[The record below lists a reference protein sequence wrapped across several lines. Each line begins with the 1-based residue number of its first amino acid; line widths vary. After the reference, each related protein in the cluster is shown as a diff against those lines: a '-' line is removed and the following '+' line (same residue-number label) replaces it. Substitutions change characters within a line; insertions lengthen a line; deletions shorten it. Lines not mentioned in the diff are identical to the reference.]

1 MFLHGGW
8 GHLLGNLVF
17 FWVFGNNVEDSMGR
31 GRFALFY
38 LLCGL
43 AAAAA
48 HVFVEPRSII
58 PTVGASGAISGVMGG
73 YLVLYPRAHVRM
85 FFPPIFLFRARGVA
99 GADLLVRAC
108 RSSAGLPQLM
118 KVDPEVSGGDGLL
131 GAHRRLRRGCVARNR
146 VSGFEARGSA
156 PRGACRGKLH
166 RTLALT
172 AFMGDFGQFAL
183 VTFTSILFLVDPI
196 AVVPTFLAITQG
208 ESVERR
214 RATARRAC
222 IAAGVL
228 LIVFAAAGN
237 LIFRAFGITLPAFRI
252 AGGAILWLVAMDMLR
267 GERPT
272 QESEAEIDEGRRK
285 EDVALT
291 PLAMPMLAGPGAIST
306 VMVLSGQASTPAR
319 SAVIYASIV
328 VTLIISWI
336 MLRVGDRVMSH
347 FGQTGIRVIMRI
359 MGLLLA
365 AVAVQFV
372 ITGVREALAVQ

>member
-1 MFLHGGW
+1 M
-8 GHLLGNLVF
+8 
-17 FWVFGNNVEDSMGR
+17 DD
-31 GRFALFY
+31 FA
-38 LLCGL
+38 
-43 AAAAA
+43 
-48 HVFVEPRSII
+48 
-58 PTVGASGAISGVMGG
+58 
-73 YLVLYPRAHVRM
+73 
-85 FFPPIFLFRARGVA
+85 
-99 GADLLVRAC
+99 
-108 RSSAGLPQLM
+108 
-118 KVDPEVSGGDGLL
+118 
-131 GAHRRLRRGCVARNR
+131 
-146 VSGFEARGSA
+146 
-156 PRGACRGKLH
+156 
-166 RTLALT
+166 
-172 AFMGDFGQFAL
+172 QFAL

-222 IAAGVL
+222 MAAAIL
-228 LIVFAAAGN
+228 LIVFAAGGN

-291 PLAMPMLAGPGAIST
+291 PLAIPLLAGPGAIST
-306 VMVLSGQASTPAR
+306 VMVLSGQARTPAR
-319 SAVIYASIV
+319 AAVVYASIV
-328 VTLIISWI
+328 VTLLISWI

-365 AVAVQFV
+365 AVAVQFIV
-372 ITGVREALAVQ
+372 TGVREALMTD

>member
-1 MFLHGGW
+1 M
-8 GHLLGNLVF
+8 
-17 FWVFGNNVEDSMGR
+17 DD
-31 GRFALFY
+31 FA
-38 LLCGL
+38 
-43 AAAAA
+43 
-48 HVFVEPRSII
+48 
-58 PTVGASGAISGVMGG
+58 
-73 YLVLYPRAHVRM
+73 
-85 FFPPIFLFRARGVA
+85 
-99 GADLLVRAC
+99 
-108 RSSAGLPQLM
+108 
-118 KVDPEVSGGDGLL
+118 
-131 GAHRRLRRGCVARNR
+131 
-146 VSGFEARGSA
+146 
-156 PRGACRGKLH
+156 
-166 RTLALT
+166 
-172 AFMGDFGQFAL
+172 QFAL

-222 IAAGVL
+222 MAAAIL
-228 LIVFAAAGN
+228 LIVFAAGGN

-291 PLAMPMLAGPGAIST
+291 PLAIPLLAGPGAIST
-306 VMVLSGQASTPAR
+306 VMVLSGQARTPAR
-319 SAVIYASIV
+319 AAVVYASIV
-328 VTLIISWI
+328 VTLLISWI

-365 AVAVQFV
+365 AVAVQFI
-372 ITGVREALAVQ
+372 ITGVREAWMSD